1 MGARRVPGS
10 AQQDFSEKVRVK
22 ARPQGRAHVK
32 ELVEVEGRMF
42 CAKMFCG
49 GPEARRYGAVQGL
62 IGVRDRRIRNEGR
75 NQKAGIASRSQ
86 TAGAEPCKPC

>member
-32 ELVEVEGRMF
+32 EHVEAEGRMF
-42 CAKMFCG
+42 CAKTMRRPRGKKIRSC
-49 GPEARRYGAVQGL
+49 ARA
-62 IGVRDRRIRNEGR
+62 DR
-75 NQKAGIASRSQ
+75 SS
-86 TAGAEPCKPC
+86 